1 MSTKQENKMKTEIEK
16 LNPEHPDEEV
26 LNKAGK
32 LLRQGE
38 IVAFPTETV
47 YGLGADALS
56 KTASEKIYQAKG
68 RPSDNPLIIHISKLS
83 DLNQIVDEIPEDL
96 YVLADHFWPG
106 PLTIIMKKSDCVPY
120 ETTGG
125 LETVAVRMPNHKVA
139 LALIE
144 KGGGF
149 IAAPSANSSGRPSPT
164 SADHVFEDM
173 NGKIP
178 LILDCGSVS
187 IGLESTILD
196 LTGSVPVVL
205 RPGFITPAD
214 LENVL
219 GKHVEM
225 DPGLSGMKQTQR
237 PKAPGMKYRHYAPKA
252 AMLIIDGSKE
262 QVILEIQRRVDQDCV
277 EGKKIGILCTEETK
291 NSYQGGICKS
301 IGTRTRP
308 ETIAKNL
315 FAVLREF
322 DDEGVNQI
330 YSECFNEDGLGEAIM
345 NRLMKAASHQ
355 IIHL

>member
-1 MSTKQENKMKTEIEK
+1 MKTEIK
-16 LNPEHPDEEV
+16 KMNPNDPNEDV
-26 LNKAGK
+26 LEKAGQ

-68 RPSDNPLIIHISKLS
+68 RPSDNPLIIHIAKLD

-96 YVLADHFWPG
+96 YVLASEFWPG
-106 PLTIIMKKSDCVPY
+106 PLTIIMKKSEKVPY

-139 LALIE
+139 LRLIE

-164 SADHVFEDM
+164 SAEHVFEDM

-187 IGLESTILD
+187 IGLESTIID
-196 LTGSVPVVL
+196 LTGNVPVIL
-205 RPGFITPAD
+205 RPGFITQAD
-214 LENVL
+214 LESVL

-225 DPGLSGMKQTQR
+225 DPGISGMSLSQR

-262 QVILEIQRRVDQDCV
+262 KVITEIQKRMNLDCIDH
-277 EGKKIGILCTEETK
+277 KKVGIICTEETK

-301 IGTRTRP
+301 IGTRSHP
-308 ETIAKNL
+308 ETIARNL
-315 FAVLREF
+315 FAILREF
-322 DDEGVNQI
+322 DDEGVVQI
-330 YSECFNEDGLGEAIM
+330 YSECFSEDGLGEAIM